1 MTLDGNAVEEVA
13 ALARE
18 GADAQVIYHD
28 VVGAGLVVHTLRA
41 DQQIKVLDLEHAL
54 AVPRACRGEARIY
67 EPADFVSYV
76 NRLATDST
84 TLWAHPEQCRV
95 TAVFDD
101 HGAGGL
107 PGWRR
112 HRAVLVIRRDP
123 EWQGWLARNGKLSGQ
138 EEFAEFIED
147 HLNTIID
154 PDPATMLEIS
164 TTFQARRNASFER
177 GTRLQSGDVQ
187 LRWTE
192 ETTATAGTKGHL
204 EVPERFTVRLAP
216 YLGVDPVEL
225 QARLR
230 YRINDGQLRIGYALH
245 RPDVAEQEAFDR
257 IRAFVG
263 ENTHV
268 DMHLGEAPSSLHPSH

>member
-1 MTLDGNAVEEVA
+1 MTLDGNAVEEIA

-18 GADAQVIYHD
+18 GADAQIIHQD
-28 VVGAGLVVHTLRA
+28 VADVGLVVHTLRH
-41 DQQIKVLDLEHAL
+41 DQQIKVLDLEHLRPA
-54 AVPRACRGEARIY
+54 PRACRGEALIY

-76 NRLATDST
+76 NRLATAST
-84 TLWAHPEQCRV
+84 TLWAHPESCRV

-101 HGAGGL
+101 HTDGGT

-123 EWQGWLARNGKLSGQ
+123 EWEAWLARNGKLGGQ

-147 HLNTIID
+147 HLTAIID
-154 PDPATMLEIS
+154 PDPATMLEVATS
-164 TTFQARRNASFER
+164 FQASRSGSFER

-187 LRWTE
+187 LRWSE
-192 ETTATAGTKGHL
+192 NTAASAGTRGQL

-216 YLGVDPVEL
+216 YRGVDPVEL

-230 YRINDGQLRIGYALH
+230 YRINDGQLRIGYVLH
-245 RPDVAEQEAFDR
+245 RPDIAEQEAFDR

-268 DMHLGEAPSSLHPSH
+268 DMHLGEPPASLRTSH